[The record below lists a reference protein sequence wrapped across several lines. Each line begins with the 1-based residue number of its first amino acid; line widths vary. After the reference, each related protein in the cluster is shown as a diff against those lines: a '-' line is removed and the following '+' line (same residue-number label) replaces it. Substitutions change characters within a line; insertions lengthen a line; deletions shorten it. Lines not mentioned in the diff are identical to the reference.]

1 MDRTG
6 TRLAVAF
13 LVVLVFFMNVTP
25 VPAQAPKVIHWKG
38 QSFTPLKPVP
48 FGPFGPG
55 QVGAAA
61 QLWAFTDWLKK
72 ASGGRLVIDWS
83 EPGAIFPLGDFDTVV
98 GKNVVQ
104 IGYSFGS
111 YYGGRIPETDIET
124 SGVFQWE
131 NEAQAFECMHKYGL
145 YRGLQNV
152 YAKHNIKW
160 FPFHSDAIVGI
171 GTTFPASNPAS
182 VKGKKI
188 RAVGMWAN
196 YIHMLGGNPVPLNWG
211 EIYMGMKL
219 GTIDGWIAGVQ
230 AVEDLKLKEVTKG
243 YVYSPRVSSALVNLL
258 INMDA
263 FKALPQDLQELLER
277 DVPYITYALS
287 SNNFNQGTWVLRHG
301 EKEYGMK
308 LYTWSKEDADRL
320 TQQAVEEIYPK
331 IAAKSKGC
339 AELLEIV
346 KKQMR
351 DYGRIK

>member
-1 MDRTG
+1 
-6 TRLAVAF
+6 
-13 LVVLVFFMNVTP
+13 
-25 VPAQAPKVIHWKG
+25 
-38 QSFTPLKPVP
+38 
-48 FGPFGPG
+48 
-55 QVGAAA
+55 
-61 QLWAFTDWLKK
+61 
-72 ASGGRLVIDWS
+72 
-83 EPGAIFPLGDFDTVV
+83 
-98 GKNVVQ
+98 
-104 IGYSFGS
+104 
-111 YYGGRIPETDIET
+111 
-124 SGVFQWE
+124 
-131 NEAQAFECMHKYGL
+131 
-145 YRGLQNV
+145 
-152 YAKHNIKW
+152 
-160 FPFHSDAIVGI
+160 
-171 GTTFPASNPAS
+171 
-182 VKGKKI
+182 
-188 RAVGMWAN
+188 
-196 YIHMLGGNPVPLNWG
+196 
-211 EIYMGMKL
+211 MGMKL